1 MENSENDSKVNEIY
15 YHEGKIVKVI
25 NDDGGTEDVNIST
38 ASKLI
43 DEGNAATQTW
53 YSTFQTIFCTS
64 KLRKCVSLLQKQVI
78 ESCHKCNNIDS
89 IKVKRDFLFNA
100 MYLIDYLKE
109 TGNLDEAQRILD
121 NLSYCGFIC
130 DDSIIN
136 TSNNC
141 CD

>member
-1 MENSENDSKVNEIY
+1 MKNNENGSKVDEIY
-15 YHEGKIVKVI
+15 YDDTKIFKVI
-25 NDDGGTEDVNIST
+25 NDDGGVEEIDIST
-38 ASKLI
+38 ASNL
-43 DEGNAATQTW
+43 DVSTATQTW
-53 YSTFQTIFCTS
+53 YSTFRTIFCTS